1 MAVVNMFSG
10 SYCHGDELYKL
21 VTEKLGYERCDD
33 KLIDETAR
41 RFDLSPGKLQR
52 SITGPPPFWDNFTHE
67 REKNLACL
75 RVVLAEIIQ
84 TDEKMM
90 HGFLGHLIPRDIP
103 HVLNI
108 CVIANFPYR
117 VQQCATATGSAD
129 KEAAKVIRKDDEER
143 LQWTQLLFEK
153 TPYDESLYDLVV
165 SMQDTSLEQA
175 TTLICDMAVS
185 EPIKT
190 TVVSQLTARDFLLA
204 AQVNLALAQH
214 NHIVDVTAK
223 HGEVTIFINRH
234 VMRMKQYQEELEQ
247 LAIKTPGV
255 GKIHAQLGPTYRAPA
270 INPMANIELPP
281 KVLLVD
287 DEKEFVQTLSERL
300 QTRQLP
306 ASIVYDGQQALDYVE
321 KDAPDVI
328 VLDLMMPGIG
338 GIEVLTRLKQSNPQI
353 EVVVLTGHGSEREE
367 QLAADLGAFA
377 YLTKPV
383 NIEVLAEVMRDAY
396 RKVNQAKTAAQNELS
411 DMTGD

>member
-10 SYCHGDELYKL
+10 SYCHGDELCKL
-21 VTEKLGYERCDD
+21 VTEELGYERCDD

-75 RVVLAEIIQ
+75 KVVLAEIIQ

-90 HGFLGHLIPRDIP
+90 HGFLGHLIPRNIP

-117 VQQCATATGSAD
+117 VQQCATTTGSAD

-165 SMQDTSLEQA
+165 PMQDTSLEQA

-190 TVVSQLTARDFLLA
+190 TVVSQLAARDFLLA

-255 GKIHAQLGPTYRAPA
+255 GKVHARLGPKYRAPA

-396 RKVNQAKTAAQNELS
+396 RKVNQAKTASQNELS